1 MTLEQ
6 EIQFN
11 QFGQEAC
18 EETKLIG
25 QFESLDIENKK
36 SMLREVENLII
47 QSKSTIDDVDKA
59 ISKSGLKPTF
69 TPCIIIKK
77 GLSYGNFQKII
88 SLPENELTKAF
99 RLFIYLFKEGYHRR
113 YLDEKGDLNKWWY
126 WDLSDQKNLEKIK
139 KIGLST

>member
-1 MTLEQ
+1 MNLEQ

-11 QFGQEAC
+11 QFGQGVC

-25 QFESLDIENKK
+25 QFESLDIESKR
-36 SMLREVENLII
+36 SLLRDVENLIM
-47 QSKSTIDDVDKA
+47 QSKSTIDDIDKA

-69 TPCIIIKK
+69 TPCIVIKK
-77 GLSYGNFQKII
+77 GLNYGNFQKII

-113 YLDEKGDLNKWWY
+113 YLDEKGDPNKWWY
-126 WDLSDQKNLEKIK
+126 WDLSNDENLEKIK
-139 KIGLST
+139 QSQV